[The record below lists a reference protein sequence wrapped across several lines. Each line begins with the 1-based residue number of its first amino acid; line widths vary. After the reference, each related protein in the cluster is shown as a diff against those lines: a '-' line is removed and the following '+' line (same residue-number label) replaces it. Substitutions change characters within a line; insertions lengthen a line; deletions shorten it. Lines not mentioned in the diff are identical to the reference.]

1 MDKLIGKTINDRYII
16 TEIIGVGGMAVVY
29 KAFDKVVNRVVA
41 VKVLKEEFMSDA
53 QFRRRFTN
61 ESKAITMLSQNNIVD
76 VYDVC
81 LEGDMM
87 YLVMEYIDG
96 VTLKEYLDKVKVL
109 DWHEAAFY
117 IKQILKAM
125 SHAHERGIV
134 HRDIKPHN
142 IMLLRDGTI
151 KVTDFGIAKL
161 SKFET
166 QTITDK
172 AIGSVHYI
180 SPEQASGDRTDEK
193 TDIYAVGVM
202 LYEMITGTLPFVAD
216 SAVSVALMQV
226 QAQPKLPREINDS
239 IPEGI
244 EEITIKAMMKDPALR
259 YSSASAMFNDI
270 VSVEENPDTVFGY
283 LSAAPVVS
291 DEQLS
296 EDDSP
301 TRFVDISGIESAD
314 EIGEFVSDDAIDVNS
329 EEAQSGDETESKF
342 KEIWLPIIGGVGSA
356 LLIIA
361 IVIVGIVYFPELKN
375 SVFGGNSVVEKV
387 TVENYVGQNYDE
399 VEKSNATGLIF
410 EKTNML
416 STEPKGTIISQE
428 PVAGEEVDKGSV
440 VTFKVSIGVETV
452 QVPDVTNKYYE
463 IAIDELY
470 DLGILYKTKYIAS
483 DTVKENY
490 VVRTDP
496 AAFTEIKSDTSI
508 TVYISS
514 GRDIKTVTVPD
525 VLKRTEDDAV
535 AKLAAESLKA
545 DKLYEYDETVPKDC
559 VISQNPNAGTK
570 LDEGSTVEITISLGP
585 KPEENPDKNP
595 DDGNTDNPDQD
606 PDKNPSDNPD
616 KNPDETPDKNP
627 DENTDVDVN
636 NPDKN
641 PDDVPTDNEP
651 VNPDT
656 DDKVSFKITADLSEF
671 SAETSVT
678 LTISTNDN
686 SWNKVE
692 TITMAN
698 LAGANYV
705 YNSESVTLKKGTV
718 VSLFVNGTLFEKYTV
733 S

>member
-283 LSAAPVVS
+283 LSAAPAVP
-291 DEQLS
+291 DDQLS
-296 EDDSP
+296 EDNSP
-301 TRFVDISGIESAD
+301 TRFVDINSIESAD
-314 EIGEFVSDDAIDVNS
+314 EIGEFVSDDAIDVES
-329 EEAQSGDETESKF
+329 EEAQEGDETESKF
-342 KEIWLPIIGGVGSA
+342 KEIWLPIICGVGSA

-361 IVIVGIVYFPELKN
+361 LVVVGIVYFPELKN

-387 TVENYVGQNYDE
+387 TVDNYVGQNYDE
-399 VEKSNATGLIF
+399 VEKANATGLIF

-514 GRDIKTVTVPD
+514 GKDIKTVTVPD

-535 AKLAAESLKA
+535 TKLAAESLKA
-545 DKLYEYDETVPKDC
+545 DKLYEYDETVPKGC
-559 VISQNPNAGTK
+559 VISQNPNSGTK
-570 LDEGSTVEITISLGP
+570 LDEGSTVEITISLE
-585 KPEENPDKNP
+585 PEDNTDTNP
-595 DDGNTDNPDQD
+595 DDGNTDNPDQ
-606 PDKNPSDNPD
+606 NPD
-616 KNPDETPDKNP
+616 TNPDGNQDNKPDETPDQNP
-627 DENTDVDVN
+627 DDNTGDDVN

-641 PDDVPTDNEP
+641 PDDIPTDNEP
-651 VNPDT
+651 VNPDNS
-656 DDKVSFKITADLSEF
+656 DKVSFKITADLSKF
-671 SAETSVT
+671 STETSVS

-705 YNSESVTLKKGTV
+705 YNSESVMLKKGTV

>member
-16 TEIIGVGGMAVVY
+16 TEVIGVGGMAVVY

-53 QFRRRFTN
+53 QFRRRFAN

-109 DWHEAAFY
+109 DWREATFY

-134 HRDIKPHN
+134 HRDLKPHN

-216 SAVSVALMQV
+216 NAVSVALMQV
-226 QAQPKLPREINDS
+226 QAQPKLPREIKPE

-259 YSSASAMFNDI
+259 YSSALAMYNDI
-270 VSVEENPDTVFGY
+270 VAVENDPDTVFGY
-283 LSAAPVVS
+283 LDTSAEPAGENELS
-291 DEQLS
+291 D
-296 EDDSP
+296 DNSP
-301 TRFVDISGIESAD
+301 TRFVDINSINCDDTAED
-314 EIGEFVSDDAIDVNS
+314 EPEVDDDAEPVEESDV
-329 EEAQSGDETESKF
+329 TENKF
-342 KEIWLPIIGGVGSA
+342 KEVWLPIICGVGSA
-356 LLIIA
+356 IVLI
-361 IVIVGIVYFPELKN
+361 VLVVSGVVFFPEIKKSLTA
-375 SVFGGNSVVEKV
+375 GTTVVQKV
-387 TVENYVGQNYDE
+387 TLENYVGQNY
-399 VEKSNATGLIF
+399 EKIEKENATGLVF
-410 EKTNML
+410 EKVNML
-416 STEPKGTIISQE
+416 SNEPEGTIIEQD
-428 PVAGEEVDKGSV
+428 PAAGTEVDKGSK

-470 DLGILYKTKYIAS
+470 SLGIHYKTKYISS

-490 VVRTDP
+490 VIRTDP
-496 AAFTEIKSDTSI
+496 KAFSEIQSDTTI

-514 GRDIKTVTVPD
+514 GSDVVTVDVPD
-525 VLKRTEDDAV
+525 VIKRTEGDAV
-535 AKLAAESLKA
+535 NKLASAGLKA
-545 DKLYEYDETVPKDC
+545 DKIYEYDDSVSKDC
-559 VISQNPNAGTK
+559 VISQDPAAGIK
-570 LDEGSTVEITISLGP
+570 LNEGDTVKIVISLGP
-585 KPEENPDKNP
+585 KVEEPKPSEDDKPNDDKP
-595 DDGNTDNPDQD
+595 DDTKPDDNNGNSD
-606 PDKNPSDNPD
+606 PDHNGGTGTEEPP
-616 KNPDETPDKNP
+616 ETTEKT
-627 DENTDVDVN
+627 EFSAV
-636 NPDKN
+636 
-641 PDDVPTDNEP
+641 
-651 VNPDT
+651 
-656 DDKVSFKITADLSEF
+656 ADLSAY
-671 SAETSVT
+671 SSETSVAIMIDT
-678 LTISTNDN
+678 DNN
-686 SWNKVE
+686 SWSLSE
-692 TITMAN
+692 TINMADI
-698 LAGANYV
+698 ASSAYV
-705 YNSESVTLKKGTV
+705 YKTPTVQLPRGTV
-718 VSLFVNGTLFEKYTV
+718 VKLYVNGSQLNTYTV
-733 S
+733 N

>member
-1 MDKLIGKTINDRYII
+1 
-16 TEIIGVGGMAVVY
+16 
-29 KAFDKVVNRVVA
+29 
-41 VKVLKEEFMSDA
+41 
-53 QFRRRFTN
+53 
-61 ESKAITMLSQNNIVD
+61 
-76 VYDVC
+76 
-81 LEGDMM
+81 
-87 YLVMEYIDG
+87 
-96 VTLKEYLDKVKVL
+96 
-109 DWHEAAFY
+109 
-117 IKQILKAM
+117 
-125 SHAHERGIV
+125 
-134 HRDIKPHN
+134 
-142 IMLLRDGTI
+142 
-151 KVTDFGIAKL
+151 
-161 SKFET
+161 
-166 QTITDK
+166 
-172 AIGSVHYI
+172 
-180 SPEQASGDRTDEK
+180 
-193 TDIYAVGVM
+193 M

-283 LSAAPVVS
+283 LSAAPVVP

-296 EDDSP
+296 EDNSP
-301 TRFVDISGIESAD
+301 TRFVDISSIESAD
-314 EIGEFVSDDAIDVNS
+314 EIGEFVSDDAIDVDS
-329 EEAQSGDETESKF
+329 EEAQEGDETESKF
-342 KEIWLPIIGGVGSA
+342 KEIWLPIICGVGSA

-361 IVIVGIVYFPELKN
+361 LIVVGIVYFPELKN

-387 TVENYVGQNYDE
+387 TVDNYVGQNYDD

-595 DDGNTDNPDQD
+595 DGGNTDNPDQD

-656 DDKVSFKITADLSEF
+656 SDKVSFKITADLSKF
-671 SAETSVT
+671 TAETSVT

-705 YNSESVTLKKGTV
+705 YNSESVMLKKGTV
-718 VSLFVNGTLFEKYTV
+718 VTLFVNGALFEKYTV

>member
-1 MDKLIGKTINDRYII
+1 MDKLIGKTINERYII
-16 TEIIGVGGMAVVY
+16 TEIVGVGGMAVVY

-61 ESKAITMLSQNNIVD
+61 ESKAITMLSHNNIVD

-96 VTLKEYLDKVKVL
+96 VTMKEYLDKVKVL

-134 HRDIKPHN
+134 HRDLKPQN

-202 LYEMITGTLPFVAD
+202 LYEMITGTLPFVAE

-244 EEITIKAMMKDPALR
+244 EEITIKAMMKDPDLR
-259 YSSASAMFNDI
+259 YSSAFSMFNDI
-270 VSVEENPDTVFGY
+270 VSVEENPETVFGY
-283 LSAAPVVS
+283 LNAQTSDIPASNEDDTPTIFIDIDNDLNTIS
-291 DEQLS
+291 DEAEIQS
-296 EDDSP
+296 EDDA
-301 TRFVDISGIESAD
+301 EQEAD
-314 EIGEFVSDDAIDVNS
+314 EEDM
-329 EEAQSGDETESKF
+329 TTSKF
-342 KEIWLPIIGGVGSA
+342 KEIWLPIICGVSSA
-356 LLIIA
+356 LLIIVLVVA
-361 IVIVGIVYFPELKN
+361 AIVYFPELKN
-375 SVFGGNSVVEKV
+375 KVTNGSSVIEKV
-387 TVENYVGQNYDE
+387 TVENYVGQMYDD
-399 VEKSNATGLIF
+399 VEKANATGLVF

-416 STEPKGTIISQE
+416 STEPKGTIISHE
-428 PVAGEEVDKGSV
+428 PAAGEEVDKGSV

-452 QVPDVTNKYYE
+452 QVPDIKNKYYE

-470 DLGILYKTKYIAS
+470 NLGILYKTKYIAS

-514 GRDIKTVTVPD
+514 GKDISTVTVPD
-525 VLKRTEDDAV
+525 VLKRSESDAIE
-535 AKLAAESLKA
+535 KLAAESLVA
-545 DKLYEYDETVPKDC
+545 DKIYEYDDNIPKNC
-559 VISQNPNAGTK
+559 VIKQNPSSGTK

-585 KPEENPDKNP
+585 KPEENTPPDNNQDNNP
-595 DDGNTDNPDQD
+595 DNNKPNDNPDNNK
-606 PDKNPSDNPD
+606 PDTPDNNKPDNPD
-616 KNPDETPDKNP
+616 NEQPGDNPSTDDPNNDKPKPDEEKIA
-627 DENTDVDVN
+627 
-636 NPDKN
+636 
-641 PDDVPTDNEP
+641 
-651 VNPDT
+651 
-656 DDKVSFKITADLSEF
+656 FKLTADLSSF
-671 SAETSVT
+671 ADKTSVS
-678 LTISTNDN
+678 LTMSASDN

-692 TITMAN
+692 TVTLAN
-698 LAGANYV
+698 LEGANYI
-705 YNSESVTLKKGTV
+705 YSSETVMLKKGTV
-718 VSLFVNGTLFEKYTV
+718 VSLYVDGALFKTYTV